1 MFKKELFCFLLLFIL
16 PGAGSML
23 NAQPRDAGKISVI
36 FDTDANN
43 ELDDQHALAY
53 LLFNSDVFDI
63 KGITVNATRNGGDI
77 NEQLKEAERVMR
89 LCNSFGKVPL
99 LPGANKGYWAIE
111 KQLHKKDFDGSKAV
125 NFIIEQAQK
134 KTGDKLVVLA
144 VGKLTNLALALKVQP
159 DIASKIRVVWL
170 GSNYPKPG
178 EYNLDD
184 DFMALNY
191 VLSQPVEF
199 EMAVVRYNAPSGTG
213 AVKFARADIRKIMPG
228 MGPRLKEPVE
238 GRHGNKFNC
247 FGDYSVNL
255 FNHIKVYGADSSR
268 ALYDMAA
275 VAIVKNPSWA
285 TAKEIPAP
293 FYDGKNKRWVE
304 RPNNKRKIKY
314 WENFSV
320 AAISEDFY
328 KSMKDYKTPGRNR

>member
-1 MFKKELFCFLLLFIL
+1 MFKKELFYFLLLFL
-16 PGAGSML
+16 LSGLGSVLKAQSRDGA
-23 NAQPRDAGKISVI
+23 KIKVI

-63 KGITVNATRNGGDI
+63 KGITVNATRNGGNID
-77 NEQLKEAERVMR
+77 EQLKEAERVMR

-99 LPGANKGYWAIE
+99 LPGANRGYWAIE
-111 KQLHKKDFDGSKAV
+111 KQLDKKDFDGSKAV

-134 KTGDKLVVLA
+134 NTGDKLVVLA
-144 VGKLTNLALALKVQP
+144 VGKLTNLALALKIQP
-159 DIASKIRVVWL
+159 DIASSIRVVWL
-170 GSNYPKPG
+170 GSNYPRPG

-191 VLSQPVEF
+191 VLSRPVEF

-228 MGPRLKEPVE
+228 LGPKIKDPVE

-247 FGDYSVNL
+247 FGDYSVDL
-255 FNHIKVYGADSSR
+255 FNHIKVYSADSSR

-285 TAKEIPAP
+285 VSKETPAP
-293 FYDGKNKRWVE
+293 LYDGKSKRWVE
-304 RPNNKRKIKY
+304 RPNNNRKIKY
-314 WENFSV
+314 WENFNV
-320 AAISEDFY
+320 AAITEDFY
-328 KSMKDYKTPGRNR
+328 KSMKEYKTPEKSH